1 MEFVMKVLG
10 IIGFV
15 ILFAAAASA
24 QSNARLTAGIGTI
37 EVQRGGVWL
46 QLGPGEAINSGERVR
61 TAGGSSA
68 SLELGPGRV
77 ITLAERT
84 EIEIGPSNGVLALRL
99 ETGRIRV
106 MSADDIQV
114 SAKDTTLRAAEK
126 PLDMELGYQ
135 ADQLNVTVITGAV
148 NSGAILIRGIADSN
162 KRTFVADSRR
172 AGSSAGYSSAQ
183 TGPNSF
189 YISPYVCGNAGA
201 APTTPAPR

>member
-1 MEFVMKVLG
+1 
-10 IIGFV
+10 
-15 ILFAAAASA
+15 
-24 QSNARLTAGIGTI
+24 
-37 EVQRGGVWL
+37 
-46 QLGPGEAINSGERVR
+46 
-61 TAGGSSA
+61 
-68 SLELGPGRV
+68 
-77 ITLAERT
+77 
-84 EIEIGPSNGVLALRL
+84 
-99 ETGRIRV
+99 

-135 ADQLNVTVITGAV
+135 ADQLNLTVITGAV

-162 KRTFVADSRR
+162 TRTFVADSRR